1 MDAIVRKG
9 RYFEDLEVGMQ
20 ADYAR
25 IVEDEDILAF
35 AQITGDNNP
44 LHLDPD
50 YAAGTMFKERI
61 AHGML
66 TASYLS
72 TIFGTRL
79 PGPGCIYVSQSLSFR
94 GPVRIGDEVTA
105 KVVLSELIAAKK
117 RAIFACDCSV
127 GSKTVLQ
134 GEAVLMVPSRPA

>member
-1 MDAIVRKG
+1 MDGTTRQGKF
-9 RYFEDLEVGMQ
+9 FEDLAVGME
-20 ADYAR
+20 ASYAR
-25 IVEDEDILAF
+25 VVTESDIAIYAVL
-35 AQITGDNNP
+35 TGDNNP
-44 LHLDPD
+44 LHLDAEF
-50 YAAGTMFKERI
+50 AAGTIFKTRI

-66 TASYLS
+66 TAGYLS

-105 KVVLSELIAAKK
+105 KVVITELIAAKR

-127 GSKTVLQ
+127 AGKTVLQ
-134 GEAVLMVPSRPA
+134 GEAVLMAPARAA

>member
-1 MDAIVRKG
+1 MDGTVRQGKV
-9 RYFEDLEVGMQ
+9 FEDLYLGME
-20 ADYAR
+20 ASYSRHVAESDIAIYA
-25 IVEDEDILAF
+25 VL
-35 AQITGDNNP
+35 TGDNNP
-44 LHLDPD
+44 LHLDAN
-50 YAAGTMFKERI
+50 YAAGTIFKTRI

-66 TASYLS
+66 TAGYLS

-105 KVVLSELIAAKK
+105 KVVLTELIAAKR

-127 GSKTVLQ
+127 AGKTVLQ
-134 GEAVLMVPSRPA
+134 GEAVLMVPTRSA